1 MNTQDEKISLLRE
14 EIEKALGKTLKT
26 PKDFDFLSE
35 CVFEKLHENISPTT
49 LKRLWGYLH
58 DAGSTPRQSTLDLL
72 SRFIG
77 YSDFNAFSVA
87 DEDPVADKP
96 NVSPVQT
103 PIQPAAKK
111 PFFTLHSLLFIV
123 LGLLLLIS
131 LPFAIRGLRTPK
143 PNILYRGTHFASYEE
158 YFKLF
163 GLEPDPH
170 LPYYTQH
177 PEYPCIYFWAPEYE
191 HHVWH
196 NEGNPDSLMPSITT
210 YYYPDDLP
218 NDSASLAQVAIFNK
232 RRYVNAISECPV
244 LLTFM
249 KNLFDSTYIFLGV
262 YRLSAESDTTRQ
274 VWKRVQNDVD
284 IDHLKVLE
292 RYHY

>member
-1 MNTQDEKISLLRE
+1 MANPSGIAPLRKSIEEAVGRKIQKPR
-14 EIEKALGKTLKT
+14 
-26 PKDFDFLSE
+26 DFGFLSGRI
-35 CVFEKLHENISPTT
+35 FEQLHENISPTT
-49 LKRLWGYLH
+49 LKRVWGYLH
-58 DAGSTPRQSTLDLL
+58 DTDSQISITTLNILA
-72 SRFIG
+72 RFLG
-77 YSDFNAFSVA
+77 YSDFETFTTANEA
-87 DEDPVADKP
+87 PVA
-96 NVSPVQT
+96 SPLT
-103 PIQPAAKK
+103 PQPSPTLSSAKK

-232 RRYVNAISECPV
+232 RRYISAISECPV

-249 KNLFDSTYIFLGV
+249 KNLFDSTYVFLGV

-274 VWKRVQNDVD
+274 VWKRIQNDVD
-284 IDHLKVLE
+284 IDHLKDLE
-292 RYHY
+292 RYHN

>member
-1 MNTQDEKISLLRE
+1 MAKPSDITSLRE
-14 EIEKALGKTLKT
+14 SIEEAVGRKIQK
-26 PKDFDFLSE
+26 PRDFGFLSGRI
-35 CVFEKLHENISPTT
+35 FEQLHENISPTT
-49 LKRLWGYLH
+49 LKRVWGYLH
-58 DAGSTPRQSTLDLL
+58 DTDSQISITTLNILA
-72 SRFIG
+72 RFLG
-77 YSDFNAFSVA
+77 YSDFDAFSAA
-87 DEDPVADKP
+87 DEDPVDDKP
-96 NVSPVQT
+96 SISPVQSPT
-103 PIQPAAKK
+103 QPSARK

-170 LPYYTQH
+170 LPYYTRH

-232 RRYVNAISECPV
+232 RRYISAISECPV

-249 KNLFDSTYIFLGV
+249 KNLFDSTYVFLGV

-274 VWKRVQNDVD
+274 VWKRIQNDVD
-284 IDHLKVLE
+284 IDHLKDLE
-292 RYHY
+292 RYHN